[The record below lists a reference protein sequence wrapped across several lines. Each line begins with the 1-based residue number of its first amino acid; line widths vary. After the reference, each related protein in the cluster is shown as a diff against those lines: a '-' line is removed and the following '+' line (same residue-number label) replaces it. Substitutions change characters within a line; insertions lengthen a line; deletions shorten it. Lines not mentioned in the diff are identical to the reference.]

1 MPVILSQHFSPADRV
16 YLDAEGALYH
26 YPRVYFG
33 RVQPYDLFIY
43 YRPLGES
50 RPRPDSLTYFGHGV
64 LGEPWDD
71 PDDHSRRFVPIIRYA
86 PFPVCVPLKDA
97 HGNYYETGSLRAP
110 QFQSA
115 VREITAIAY
124 HRILAAAGVA
134 VTDVSHLPITEQVA
148 KDGYVGRPIA
158 FPRDALREVTM
169 IPRGAGYTPC
179 GNKVVDVYEA
189 ASLQER
195 ARADHQRTLRVLLEK
210 ATAAGGQC
218 WYNNDI
224 GPLCTVR

>member
-1 MPVILSQHFSPADRV
+1 
-16 YLDAEGALYH
+16 
-26 YPRVYFG
+26 
-33 RVQPYDLFIY
+33 
-43 YRPLGES
+43 
-50 RPRPDSLTYFGHGV
+50 
-64 LGEPWDD
+64 
-71 PDDHSRRFVPIIRYA
+71 
-86 PFPVCVPLKDA
+86 
-97 HGNYYETGSLRAP
+97 
-110 QFQSA
+110 
-115 VREITAIAY
+115 
-124 HRILAAAGVA
+124 
-134 VTDVSHLPITEQVA
+134 VTDVSHLSITEQVA

-218 WYNNDI
+218 WYNNNIDLFVRLGDERLLVEAKSLI
-224 GPLCTVR
+224 DPRDAVDRMRYGLGQLTDYGVRYKAEVGHARPVLAFGNPPTRETSWIATILESVGIAFVVVSEQGPQPLNEPARQSRFLSPEG